1 LVDKAFGS
9 LDFITRSKIT
19 EKLGIGIGCKN
30 LLNPIKRVQENLN
43 GDVNV
48 LIQKVQR

>member
-19 EKLGIGIGCKN
+19 EKLGIGLVAKTYYPQ
-30 LLNPIKRVQENLN
+30 LKEF
-43 GDVNV
+43 
-48 LIQKVQR
+48 KKT